1 MAHPAAARQ
10 VGLAPRLLHLLDEP
24 LAAPAELSH
33 TGRRL
38 GRLDDE
44 EPLPSGK
51 QRTAVAKARYAAAA
65 KAKRAAQRD
74 AEEEA
79 KRAEERDAVG
89 DREENILEAI
99 HDASGSTIRTNS
111 RRYST
116 LGPGPARDEAKRDI
130 EADIERYVKVDIEHQ
145 AACGTTPR
153 VPTCRCSCAAAAG
166 CATPTRPRRWR
177 RTAYVLAQTMVW
189 FI

>member
-1 MAHPAAARQ
+1 MRRN
-10 VGLAPRLLHLLDEP
+10 VT
-24 LAAPAELSH
+24 LS
-33 TGRRL
+33 GN
-38 GRLDDE
+38 
-44 EPLPSGK
+44 
-51 QRTAVAKARYAAAA
+51 
-65 KAKRAAQRD
+65 
-74 AEEEA
+74 
-79 KRAEERDAVG
+79 G

-99 HDASGSTIRTNS
+99 HDASGSTIRANS

-166 CATPTRPRRWR
+166 CATPTRPRGWR
-177 RTAYVLAQTMVW
+177 RTGQSISPPTISSEHWLRVGAGYVWLVNGVARRV
-189 FI
+189 